1 VAPLAFTNYDDSHS
15 CTTATVPPRRPPTSY
30 GTHIRQSVGWPSGR
44 NSASPE
50 ADLSLGKTPSRS
62 SSTSATCP
70 PANPAGGHSFDC
82 VLHGSKPHI
91 GLGHDLGETSA
102 SPEHGFGLDI
112 TNERAPNVTKSNRVD
127 VLPGA
132 FRHTHHCSNHYDL
145 DNFPIRRARV
155 RDGALGS
162 LRSQRCKY
170 RNRTSSSRHKSN
182 NEYKGHT
189 GYRGSTMPPHRAR
202 QTPAHLKA
210 LLEAINRDIQDFKQG
225 GKHFTVFSSTTILAL
240 ASINPRDLGSFP
252 LPTSLYS
259 LL

>member
-1 VAPLAFTNYDDSHS
+1 MYNGYCS
-15 CTTATVPPRRPPTSY
+15 PT
-30 GTHIRQSVGWPSGR
+30 
-44 NSASPE
+44 
-50 ADLSLGKTPSRS
+50 
-62 SSTSATCP
+62 TSANFVWDTQTTKRGLALGEKLRIARSRPQPRKNSVSLELYLGYLP

-112 TNERAPNVTKSNRVD
+112 TNERAPNITKSNRVD